1 MAMEFFRSL
10 GDSFDPQFTN
20 EHGASERELTLSR
33 LIDAPREKVFR
44 AWTEPELLEQWFS
57 PRPWTTPVV
66 ETDVRPGGSNYIHMG
81 GPDANETPAIR
92 RHAALLRQSA
102 LQAPLRT
109 AGAGP

>member
-44 AWTEPELLEQWFS
+44 A
-57 PRPWTTPVV
+57 
-66 ETDVRPGGSNYIHMG
+66 
-81 GPDANETPAIR
+81 
-92 RHAALLRQSA
+92 
-102 LQAPLRT
+102 
-109 AGAGP
+109 